1 MHYLLH
7 LYKAKHCQFKASHL
21 LQEITKTSI
30 SASIIGS
37 SKSSP
42 VPVKV
47 LKHGLPLLDV
57 GEQSSKLMDV
67 NRPRLVRVEHV
78 DHRPGIFSFN
88 QFSNGIRGFILEFR
102 KIFRI
107 CQRFKLS
114 IDNPLNWC
122 FRRFL
127 LAKNFQ

>member
-1 MHYLLH
+1 M
-7 LYKAKHCQFKASHL
+7 

-78 DHRPGIFSFN
+78 DHRPGILFSVLTSFPMG
-88 QFSNGIRGFILEFR
+88 SEDLSWSSGKSSEFV
-102 KIFRI
+102 
-107 CQRFKLS
+107 S
-114 IDNPLNWC
+114 DLNS
-122 FRRFL
+122 RL
-127 LAKNFQ
+127 TIH

>member
-78 DHRPGIFSFN
+78 DHRPGILFLVPMGSEDL
-88 QFSNGIRGFILEFR
+88 SWSSGKSSEFV
-102 KIFRI
+102 
-107 CQRFKLS
+107 S
-114 IDNPLNWC
+114 DLNS
-122 FRRFL
+122 RL
-127 LAKNFQ
+127 TIH

>member
-78 DHRPGIFSFN
+78 DHRPGILFLVLTSFPMG
-88 QFSNGIRGFILEFR
+88 SEDLSWSSGKSSEFV
-102 KIFRI
+102 
-107 CQRFKLS
+107 S
-114 IDNPLNWC
+114 DLNS
-122 FRRFL
+122 RL
-127 LAKNFQ
+127 TIH